1 MEDDKTA
8 NHYLEACGYELDKAV
23 NLYFNRANG
32 ERDAASSPRG
42 GRMNRSEEMQDDD
55 GEM

>member
-32 ERDAASSPRG
+32 ERDASSPRG
-42 GRMNRSEEMQDDD
+42 GHMNRAEEMQDDD